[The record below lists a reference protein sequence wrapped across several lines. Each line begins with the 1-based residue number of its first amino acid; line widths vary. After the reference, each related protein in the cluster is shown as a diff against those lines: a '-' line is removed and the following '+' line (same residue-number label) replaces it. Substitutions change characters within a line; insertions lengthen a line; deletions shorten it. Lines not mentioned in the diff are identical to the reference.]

1 MAGAFLFRK
10 TQQVS
15 VINLNANVG
24 IKILWVPSVM
34 LCTDSS
40 AEKAMRVETEMQLA
54 QRQFT
59 WFIFK
64 EYCLIIASVSYSLCK
79 FMT

>member
-24 IKILWVPSVM
+24 IKILWVPSVI

-40 AEKAMRVETEMQLA
+40 TEKAMQVETEM
-54 QRQFT
+54 
-59 WFIFK
+59 
-64 EYCLIIASVSYSLCK
+64 
-79 FMT
+79 